1 MDFRT
6 TIRELDELI
15 KRTQSAIEREQA
27 ILRALPEASLR
38 GEKQQQIGAMR
49 IQLRRLR
56 RQRNAAKA
64 NRSPSSRLR

>member
-15 KRTQSAIEREQA
+15 KRTQSAIDREEV
-27 ILRALPEASLR
+27 ILNALAETSLR
-38 GEKQQQIGAMR
+38 REKQQQLRAMR

-56 RQRNAAKA
+56 SQRSAVKT
-64 NRSPSSRLR
+64 NRRDGHRAG

>member
-1 MDFRT
+1 MDART

-27 ILRALPEASLR
+27 ILTALPEARLLY
-38 GEKQQQIGAMR
+38 EKQQQIGAMR

-56 RQRNAAKA
+56 TQRNAIKV
-64 NRSPSSRLR
+64 NRREGRRSG

>member
-1 MDFRT
+1 MDVRT

-15 KRTQSAIEREQA
+15 KRTLSAIEHEQA
-27 ILRALPEASLR
+27 ILKALPEGSLR

-56 RQRNAAKA
+56 RQRNAVKA

>member
-15 KRTQSAIEREQA
+15 KRTQSAIERDQA
-27 ILRALPEASLR
+27 ILKALPESGLR
-38 GEKQQQIGAMR
+38 DEKQQQIGAMR

-56 RQRNAAKA
+56 SKRKA
-64 NRSPSSRLR
+64 IKVNRREGHGAG